1 MSATMRDVA
10 RLARVSIKTVSNVVN
25 DYPHIRP
32 ETRARVEAA
41 IEALGYR
48 PNLSARGLRSGR
60 TRVIGLAVPEL
71 RQNYF
76 AELADS
82 VIAAAEERQLSVVVG
97 QHGGD
102 RERETAILR
111 EGLRHT
117 DGLLFSPERLGQE
130 DQELF
135 EVDYPLVLLG
145 ERIFGAPADHVAMH
159 NTSAAQAAVEHLIE
173 RGRRRI
179 ALVGAHPDGR
189 LGQVRPSDLRLAG
202 YRRALTEADI
212 PLDPAL
218 ERPVAPWHPQNGVDA
233 TRELIASGVEF
244 DAVFALNDTLALG
257 VLRALAEAGIAVPDQ
272 VAVIGFDNI
281 DDGRFTV
288 PSLSTVDTGRDD
300 IAALAVAM
308 LAERIE
314 NGTAAQPARL
324 VKTDF
329 RIVARES
336 TGTFE
341 ADPTDVGD

>member
-1 MSATMRDVA
+1 M
-10 RLARVSIKTVSNVVN
+10 
-25 DYPHIRP
+25 
-32 ETRARVEAA
+32 
-41 IEALGYR
+41 
-48 PNLSARGLRSGR
+48 
-60 TRVIGLAVPEL
+60 
-71 RQNYF
+71 
-76 AELADS
+76 
-82 VIAAAEERQLSVVVG
+82 
-97 QHGGD
+97 
-102 RERETAILR
+102 
-111 EGLRHT
+111 
-117 DGLLFSPERLGQE
+117 
-130 DQELF
+130 
-135 EVDYPLVLLG
+135 
-145 ERIFGAPADHVAMH
+145 
-159 NTSAAQAAVEHLIE
+159 
-173 RGRRRI
+173 
-179 ALVGAHPDGR
+179 
-189 LGQVRPSDLRLAG
+189 
-202 YRRALTEADI
+202 
-212 PLDPAL
+212 
-218 ERPVAPWHPQNGVDA
+218 
-233 TRELIASGVEF
+233 EF